1 MYSKQVKRRES
12 YLLAIQIQPDYSKQI
27 TIVIHFDSAKA
38 SGLFLGQ
45 AITQMMCPIAR
56 ILKCVKSTLY
66 KIPHLHIQE

>member
-1 MYSKQVKRRES
+1 MRKLPFWFFKF
-12 YLLAIQIQPDYSKQI
+12 KQI
-27 TIVIHFDSAKA
+27 KA

-45 AITQMMCPIAR
+45 AVSQMMCPIAR